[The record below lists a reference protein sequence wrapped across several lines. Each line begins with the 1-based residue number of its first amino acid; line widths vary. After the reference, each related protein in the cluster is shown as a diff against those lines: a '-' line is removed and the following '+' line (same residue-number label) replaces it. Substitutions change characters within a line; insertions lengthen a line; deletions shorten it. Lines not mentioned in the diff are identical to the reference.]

1 VFSLFVLSSYAQ
13 PIDKVGLLPGEA
25 RKLALAE
32 LTLHKR
38 IGQLSRLLSPLT
50 PEDALRRHG
59 IADAKAAPA
68 LDRRDLPDVAA
79 IQSRFEHVV
88 PAPPGSAASTRDP
101 EAYAL
106 ALLYP
111 DLQVGAA
118 ALHRDQG
125 HAAGRLLARDA
136 RGCRGRGGGA
146 PGRSA
151 ARRPALARGH
161 ALPEAGL
168 SRGPRGAGRGT
179 GGGQIDFDVKPAY
192 IDLHVNP
199 RMRSGEVDMAHTDY
213 EPHGAVAAEADDGA
227 INGFGEPAQSLSGGA
242 VDPEKQA
249 RIAEAALLSELEG
262 VLSERDIGRAEAG
275 AAKETARLMGM
286 QIVRNIQK
294 HSGMT
299 LDELS
304 RRSGVA
310 VGTISRL
317 ATGARGTG
325 PALWTLIALSQ
336 AGGVPLSL
344 PEG

>member
-1 VFSLFVLSSYAQ
+1 
-13 PIDKVGLLPGEA
+13 
-25 RKLALAE
+25 
-32 LTLHKR
+32 
-38 IGQLSRLLSPLT
+38 
-50 PEDALRRHG
+50 
-59 IADAKAAPA
+59 
-68 LDRRDLPDVAA
+68 
-79 IQSRFEHVV
+79 
-88 PAPPGSAASTRDP
+88 
-101 EAYAL
+101 
-106 ALLYP
+106 
-111 DLQVGAA
+111 
-118 ALHRDQG
+118 
-125 HAAGRLLARDA
+125 
-136 RGCRGRGGGA
+136 
-146 PGRSA
+146 
-151 ARRPALARGH
+151 
-161 ALPEAGL
+161 
-168 SRGPRGAGRGT
+168 
-179 GGGQIDFDVKPAY
+179 
-192 IDLHVNP
+192 
-199 RMRSGEVDMAHTDY
+199 MAHTDF
-213 EPHGAVAAEADDGA
+213 EPHGAVAAEADDAA

-242 VDPEKQA
+242 VDPVKQA